1 MPSETDYLLLDS
13 DIHHEYLNAGYVLKV
28 RDMPKQE
35 RPREKMLNSGAS
47 ELSVAELLSIIWGT
61 GSKNEDVLSMA
72 KRTLKEYGEKTLT
85 TEVSPVRL
93 AEIANIPIVKATQV
107 IACFELGRRYIISTG
122 NKYAYVRNA
131 KQAYTYLRNMGMSQ
145 KEQLRGLY
153 LNSRYQVI
161 HDEVISVGTL
171 TASVIHPREVFQ
183 PAIERGAVAV
193 IIAHNH
199 PSNNLNPSDADIDIT
214 KQLIQAA
221 SLLGID
227 LLDHLI
233 ITSDRF
239 TSVMA
244 SIKKEST

>member
-107 IACFELGRRYIISTG
+107 IACFELGRRYII
-122 NKYAYVRNA
+122 RNA